1 MSVTVDYTEIFPERG
16 TRGVEVT
23 FYDSDDNE
31 VVPNSANW
39 SLTTAPSYR
48 DQGVVVNNRDSVN
61 ISGLSSTI
69 TIILSGADLQI
80 LNDETE
86 YKYVRRAL
94 LVEYNYD
101 DPNLG
106 NNVSDKLQYIF
117 RLENLYNVT

>member
-1 MSVTVDYTEIFPERG
+1 MTVTVDYTEIFPERA
-16 TRGVEVT
+16 TRGVEIT
-23 FYDSDDNE
+23 FKDSDGNA
-31 VVPNSANW
+31 VVPNSASW

-48 DQGVVVNNRDSVN
+48 DQGVVINNRDSVS
-61 ISGLSSTI
+61 IAGLSSTI
-69 TIILSGADLQI
+69 TLVLSGADLQI
-80 LNDETE
+80 LNDEVE

-106 NNVSDKLQYIF
+106 NNVADKLQYIF

>member
-1 MSVTVDYTEIFPERG
+1 MAVTIAYTEVFPERA
-16 TRGVEVT
+16 TRGIEIT
-23 FYDSDDNE
+23 FKDSDGNA

-48 DQGVVVNNRDSVN
+48 GQGMVVNGRDGVN

-69 TIILSGADLQI
+69 VIILSGADLQI
-80 LNDETE
+80 LTDETE
-86 YKYVRRAL
+86 YRYVKRAL
-94 LVEYNYD
+94 LVEYTYD

-106 NNVSDKLQYIF
+106 DGVPNKLQYIF